1 MQPDASRRQA
11 RSFRHAASPLLDEDF
26 ESCTPLPVSPDRSA
40 AHLPAPCSPRASPYG
55 PSRATPIAPRRG
67 ARLRRRTRRH
77 DRHRRADDGLLK
89 HGRRIRAA
97 AALLRS
103 VARIPE
109 TRAVIDAVGSALR
122 TAQPRK
128 VVCLSTIGAQA
139 TQVNLLT
146 QLTMI
151 EQAFGDLPMPV
162 AFLRPAWFLE
172 NAAWDV
178 ATARDTGVIHSFCS
192 RSTARC
198 RWLPPK
204 TSAARRR
211 PCCRTNGRARAS
223 SNSKDRGASAR
234 TTALRSPACSA
245 PVKPRPSPRHMG
257 RPVRSAAD
265 ALPEPRMRM
274 LDGFNEG
281 WIDFAS
287 APADVLK
294 GNLDADAV
302 LRTLVTRAA

>member
-1 MQPDASRRQA
+1 MYAITGITGQVGGALARTLLTAGQPVRAVARDAN
-11 RSFRHAASPLLDEDF
+11 
-26 ESCTPLPVSPDRSA
+26 
-40 AHLPAPCSPRASPYG
+40 
-55 PSRATPIAPRRG
+55 
-67 ARLRRRTRRH
+67 
-77 DRHRRADDGLLK
+77 
-89 HGRRIRAA
+89 RAA
-97 AALLRS
+97 PWAARGCDVALADMTDTAALTAAFSNTAGVFVLLPPCFDPS
-103 VARIPE
+103 PGFPE
-109 TRAVIDAVGSALR
+109 TRNVIDAVGAALR
-122 TAQPRK
+122 TARPRK

-178 ATARDTGVIHSFCS
+178 ATARDTGVIHSFLQPLD
-192 RSTARC
+192 RPVPMVATDDVGRTA
-198 RWLPPK
+198 
-204 TSAARRR
+204 AALLQDEWSGARIVELEGPRRIS
-211 PCCRTNGRARAS
+211 PNDLAAAFARV
-223 SNSKDRGASAR
+223 
-234 TTALRSPACSA
+234 L
-245 PVKPRPSPRHMG
+245 G
-257 RPVRSAAD
+257 RPVQAEAVPRDTWAGLFD
-265 ALPEPRMRM
+265 RQQMRNPEPRMRM

>member
-1 MQPDASRRQA
+1 MYAITGITGQVGGALARTLLTAGQPVRAVARDAN
-11 RSFRHAASPLLDEDF
+11 
-26 ESCTPLPVSPDRSA
+26 
-40 AHLPAPCSPRASPYG
+40 
-55 PSRATPIAPRRG
+55 
-67 ARLRRRTRRH
+67 
-77 DRHRRADDGLLK
+77 
-89 HGRRIRAA
+89 RAA
-97 AALLRS
+97 PWAARGCDVALADMTDTAALTTAFSNTAGVFVLLPPCFDPS
-103 VARIPE
+103 PGFPE
-109 TRAVIDAVGSALR
+109 TRAVIDAVGAALR
-122 TAQPRK
+122 AARPRK

-178 ATARDTGVIHSFCS
+178 ATARDTGVIHSFLQPLDRPVPMVATEDVGRTAAALLQDEWS
-192 RSTARC
+192 RTRIVELEGPRRVSPNDLAAAFARV
-198 RWLPPK
+198 L
-204 TSAARRR
+204 
-211 PCCRTNGRARAS
+211 
-223 SNSKDRGASAR
+223 
-234 TTALRSPACSA
+234 
-245 PVKPRPSPRHMG
+245 G
-257 RPVRSAAD
+257 RPVQAEAVPRDTWAGLFD
-265 ALPEPRMRM
+265 AQRMRYPEPRMRM

-294 GNLDADAV
+294 GHLDADAV